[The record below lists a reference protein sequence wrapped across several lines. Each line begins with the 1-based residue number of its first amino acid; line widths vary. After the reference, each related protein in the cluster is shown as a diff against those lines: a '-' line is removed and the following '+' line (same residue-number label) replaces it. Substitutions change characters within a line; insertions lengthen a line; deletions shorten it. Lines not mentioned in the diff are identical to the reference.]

1 MIKFFS
7 KKSLCTLITILFL
20 LGGTGC
26 SLGCQLQPWSSTVH
40 SHTQGLNQRWAKWRA
55 AATAPHLLLK
65 AARVHRLCARAN
77 SIAVVVVVVVVVGVG
92 GQDGR
97 GLEAPGDDDAI
108 LSPPVLVIFP
118 KTSTSLIFFT
128 P

>member
-1 MIKFFS
+1 
-7 KKSLCTLITILFL
+7 
-20 LGGTGC
+20 LGAQAVQPRLSAAAMELHSPQPHPKAFISGGQ
-26 SLGCQLQPWSSTVH
+26 SGGLRLQPH
-40 SHTQGLNQRWAKWRA
+40 I
-55 AATAPHLLLK
+55 LLLK

-97 GLEAPGDDDAI
+97 GIEAPGDDDAI
-108 LSPPVLVIFP
+108 LSHPVLVIFP
-118 KTSTSLIFFT
+118 ETSTSLIFFT

>member
-1 MIKFFS
+1 ME
-7 KKSLCTLITILFL
+7 L
-20 LGGTGC
+20 
-26 SLGCQLQPWSSTVH
+26 H
-40 SHTQGLNQRWAKWRA
+40 SHTQGLHQRWAKWRA

-65 AARVHRLCARAN
+65 AARVHRLCPRAN
-77 SIAVVVVVVVVVGVG
+77 SIAVVVVVVVVGVG

-97 GLEAPGDDDAI
+97 GIEAPEDDDAI

>member
-1 MIKFFS
+1 
-7 KKSLCTLITILFL
+7 
-20 LGGTGC
+20 
-26 SLGCQLQPWSSTVH
+26 
-40 SHTQGLNQRWAKWRA
+40 
-55 AATAPHLLLK
+55 LLLK
-65 AARVHRLCARAN
+65 AARVHRLCALAN

-92 GQDGR
+92 GQDGH
-97 GLEAPGDDDAI
+97 GIEAPGDDDAI